1 MKQETGKRVS
11 LFLCI
16 KLGLKTDLERGVE
29 GECVEWLWRSG
40 DAVEAYPLL
49 GDLVDA

>member
-1 MKQETGKRVS
+1 MKQEKGS
-11 LFLCI
+11 HYSFI
-16 KLGLKTDLERGVE
+16 KLGLKTDLERGVD
-29 GECVEWLWRSG
+29 GDCAEWLWRSG